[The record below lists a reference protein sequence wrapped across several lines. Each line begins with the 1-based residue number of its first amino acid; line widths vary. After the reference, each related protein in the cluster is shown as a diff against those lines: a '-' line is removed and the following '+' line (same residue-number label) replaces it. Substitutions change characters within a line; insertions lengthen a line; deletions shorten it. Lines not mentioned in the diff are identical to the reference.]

1 MVDTTSNIRP
11 TDSASTGRSA
21 SPALDDVGYRI
32 LAALRENG
40 RISMAALAER
50 VGVSRANAYSR
61 VEALMGS
68 GVITGFSASVD
79 PAKVGLSIG
88 AHVFVT
94 VHPQSWPA
102 FRERVLELPEVE
114 YCAVTTGEHDAML
127 MIRATDVGGVH
138 DFSTAVIAQ
147 LPEVRTVVSVVIL
160 DEVVRRTF
168 ILPTDIPQREPAG
181 TMGMTRWT
189 PAPGAREPLPP
200 R

>member
-1 MVDTTSNIRP
+1 MSDRKSNNRVRV
-11 TDSASTGRSA
+11 SASAGRSA
-21 SPALDDVGYRI
+21 PVLDDIAYSI
-32 LAALRENG
+32 LHVLRENG

-50 VGVSRANAYSR
+50 TGISRANAYSR
-61 VEALMGS
+61 VENLMDH
-68 GVITGFSASVD
+68 GVITGFSAIID
-79 PAKVGLSIG
+79 PAKAGLSIG

-94 VHPQSWPA
+94 VHPQSWPS
-102 FRERVLELPEVE
+102 FRERVREMPEVE

-138 DFSTAVIAQ
+138 TFSTDVIAQ

-160 DEVVRRTF
+160 DEVVRRPY
-168 ILPTDIPQREPAG
+168 ILPGDIPERAPAESL
-181 TMGMTRWT
+181 GMTRWT

>member
-1 MVDTTSNIRP
+1 MSDRTSNDRA
-11 TDSASTGRSA
+11 DASASAGRSA
-21 SPALDDVGYRI
+21 PVLDDVAYRI
-32 LAALRENG
+32 LEVLRENG

-50 VGVSRANAYSR
+50 TGISRASAYSR
-61 VEALMGS
+61 VESLLDH
-68 GVITGFSASVD
+68 GVITGFSAIVD

-94 VHPQSWPA
+94 VHPQSWPS
-102 FRERVLELPEVE
+102 FRERVREMPEVE

-138 DFSTAVIAQ
+138 TFSTDVIAQ

-160 DEVVRRTF
+160 DEVVRRSY
-168 ILPTDIPQREPAG
+168 ILPGDIPERAAAEPL
-181 TMGMTRWT
+181 GMTRWT

>member
-1 MVDTTSNIRP
+1 
-11 TDSASTGRSA
+11 
-21 SPALDDVGYRI
+21 
-32 LAALRENG
+32 
-40 RISMAALAER
+40 MAALAER
-50 VGVSRANAYSR
+50 TGISRASAYSR
-61 VEALMGS
+61 VESLLDH
-68 GVITGFSASVD
+68 GVITGFSAIVD

-94 VHPQSWPA
+94 VHPQSWPS
-102 FRERVLELPEVE
+102 FRERVREMPEVE

-138 DFSTAVIAQ
+138 TFSTDVIAQ

-160 DEVVRRTF
+160 DEVVRRSY
-168 ILPTDIPQREPAG
+168 ILPGDIPERAAAEPL
-181 TMGMTRWT
+181 GMTRWT

>member
-1 MVDTTSNIRP
+1 MGTNLSNDRAD
-11 TDSASTGRSA
+11 DSASAGRSA
-21 SPALDDVGYRI
+21 PTLDEIGYRI
-32 LAALRENG
+32 LAALRDNG
-40 RISMAALAER
+40 RLSMAALAER
-50 VGVSRANAYSR
+50 VGISRANAYSR
-61 VEALMGS
+61 VEALVDR

-79 PAKVGLSIG
+79 PAKAGLSIG

-94 VHPQSWPA
+94 VHPQSWPS
-102 FRERVLELPEVE
+102 FRERVIEMPEVE

-138 DFSTAVIAQ
+138 DFSTGVIAQ

-160 DEVVRRTF
+160 DEVVRRSF
-168 ILPTDIPQREPAG
+168 ILPTDLPERAPGGAI
-181 TMGMTRWT
+181 GMTRWT